1 MKGYLYDDTDYS
13 QKNSNNKSHNLRTV
27 VITIACVLIVL
38 FLYGYF
44 LAMNQLENGVSILE
58 ISITAK
64 VLPPIIKNG
73 YLFVIHNNDEIQYRI
88 KDINNN

>member
-64 VLPPIIKNG
+64 VLPPIIKMDI
-73 YLFVIHNNDEIQYRI
+73 YLLFIIMMKYNIELKI
-88 KDINNN
+88 